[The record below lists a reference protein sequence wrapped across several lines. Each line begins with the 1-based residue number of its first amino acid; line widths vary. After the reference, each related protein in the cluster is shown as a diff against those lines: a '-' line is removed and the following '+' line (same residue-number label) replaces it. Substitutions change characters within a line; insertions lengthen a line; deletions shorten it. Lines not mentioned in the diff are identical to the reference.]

1 MSWLYLAG
9 LLGST
14 AGLLVLDR
22 RFRLF
27 VFAAPLRALPVLAIG
42 VAGLLAWDLLGIG
55 AGVFFEGNRA
65 LLVGLDLAPELPVE
79 EVAFLVL
86 LCETTMVAAGVARRL
101 LDRRRPC

>member
-1 MSWLYLAG
+1 MSWLYLGG
-9 LLGST
+9 LLVSI
-14 AGLLVLDR
+14 AGLLVVDR

-27 VFAAPLRALPVLAIG
+27 LFAAPLRAGLVLLIG
-42 VAGLLAWDLLGIG
+42 VGGFLAWDLLGIG

-65 LLVGLDLAPELPVE
+65 LLVGLDLAPQLPVE

-86 LCETTMVAAGVARRL
+86 LCETTMVAAGLARRL